1 MASALHTVEA
11 SGLGHFMR
19 EALYAYPLTEA
30 LHIGGLALLFGSIVI
45 VDLRL
50 LGLGRQV
57 ALRPLVA
64 FAVPWSIGGFVIAA
78 SSGLLMFTAHAEEF
92 IDQPVF
98 MLKMGLILAGGV
110 NAASLHI
117 GPLRGAQALDAQ
129 GLPPAQVR
137 FAAGLSILLWLG
149 VIACG
154 RLLAYF

>member
-1 MASALHTVEA
+1 MASTLHAVEA
-11 SGLGHFMR
+11 SGVGRFMR

-30 LHIGGLALLFGSIVI
+30 LHITGLALLFGSIVI

-50 LGLGRQV
+50 LGLGSRIPV
-57 ALRPLVA
+57 KALVA

-78 SSGLLMFTAHAEEF
+78 STGLLMFTAHAAEF

-117 GPLRGAQALDAQ
+117 GPLRAAEAFDVQVVT
-129 GLPPAQVR
+129 PARVR
-137 FAAGLSILLWLG
+137 FAAGLSIALWLG

-154 RLLAYF
+154 RMLAYL